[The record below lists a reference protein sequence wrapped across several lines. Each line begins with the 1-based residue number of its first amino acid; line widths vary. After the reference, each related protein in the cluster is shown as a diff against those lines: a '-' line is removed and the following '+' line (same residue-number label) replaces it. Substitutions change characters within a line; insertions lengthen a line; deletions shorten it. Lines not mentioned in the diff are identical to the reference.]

1 MAGVYLDA
9 IADADIAK
17 DQIFP
22 ASIIKWEIRENGGTS
37 DQWQS
42 IGDISDGVIDGVEVS
57 QAVAGGAKRQM
68 GFMFTATASV
78 VATGSNMRAALA
90 NIASYVTDSRLTD
103 INGHIWTFAQEDSA
117 IRGDLVVSE
126 SVANSNDV
134 SSSRM
139 FNLEARGFMTMAK
152 WNSIFATS

>member
-1 MAGVYLDA
+1 MGVYLNA

-22 ASIIKWEIRENGGTS
+22 ASIVKWEIRENGGTS

-42 IGDISDGVIDGVEVS
+42 IGDISEGTIDGTEVF
-57 QAVAGGAKRQM
+57 QPVAGGAERQL
-68 GFMFTATASV
+68 GFMFTATASAV
-78 VATGSNMRAALA
+78 ITGANMRAALA

-103 INGHIWTFAQEDSA
+103 INGHIWTFAQEDTL
-117 IRGDLVVSE
+117 IRGDLTVAE
-126 SVANSNDV
+126 SSANSNDV

-139 FNLEARGFMTMAK
+139 FNLRAKGFMTVSK
-152 WNSIFATS
+152 WNSIFSTS